1 MQQALATLMMNRTS
15 FVIAHRLSTVRRAD
29 AIIVLE
35 RGRIVEIGKHDELV
49 ARPNG
54 SYARLHQMQLLES
67 KPIAGE
73 LKVVDSGAG
82 AGRRRAEGGKLA
94 MIKSMTGFASLTR
107 DDERGAIGV
116 TIRSVN
122 HRFLDLQLR
131 LPPAIAD
138 LEPRLRA
145 LVQKHLARGRVEISV
160 SLQLRQNAAPQIEL
174 NEEFAQALSA
184 RDGAGAPP
192 RPDRRRADAGRSVAA
207 AAGADHSREDAG
219 VRRRVGDARHG
230 RRRCGRERDRA
241 SSKRCGCVR
250 ACTCAPISTR
260 ARACCPGLIA
270 RIAAAANT
278 GREELEARLLE
289 RARELAGALPID
301 QAALSQEVVRVAQR
315 SDISEEVTRFHGHL
329 AHWDALSDSPEPCG
343 RKLDFLLQEMNRE
356 VNTIGSKA
364 DGLQVSEVVIQAKA
378 ELERMREQVQNVE

>member
-1 MQQALATLMMNRTS
+1 
-15 FVIAHRLSTVRRAD
+15 
-29 AIIVLE
+29 
-35 RGRIVEIGKHDELV
+35 
-49 ARPNG
+49 
-54 SYARLHQMQLLES
+54 
-67 KPIAGE
+67 
-73 LKVVDSGAG
+73 
-82 AGRRRAEGGKLA
+82 

-131 LPPAIAD
+131 LPPVIAD

-145 LVQKHLARGRVEISV
+145 LVQKQLARGRVEISV

-174 NEEFAQALSA
+174 NEEFVQALS
-184 RDGAGAPP
+184 GAMAEA
-192 RPDRRRADAGRSVAA
+192 RRRGVIAGELTPGDLLRLPQALTIREKMPESGGVSAMLGTAVDDAVETAIGELEQMRV
-207 AAGADHSREDAG
+207 REG
-219 VRRRVGDARHG
+219 VHLRTDL
-230 RRRCGRERDRA
+230 D
-241 SSKRCGCVR
+241 
-250 ACTCAPISTR
+250 TR
-260 ARACCPGLIA
+260 KGLLSGLIA
-270 RIAAAANT
+270 RISTAANT
-278 GREELEARLLE
+278 GREDPEARLLE

-301 QAALSQEVVRVAQR
+301 QAALAQEVVRVAQR

-329 AHWDALSDSPEPCG
+329 AHWDALSDSAEPCG

-364 DGLQVSEVVIQAKA
+364 DGLQVTEVVIEAKA

>member
-1 MQQALATLMMNRTS
+1 
-15 FVIAHRLSTVRRAD
+15 
-29 AIIVLE
+29 
-35 RGRIVEIGKHDELV
+35 
-49 ARPNG
+49 
-54 SYARLHQMQLLES
+54 
-67 KPIAGE
+67 
-73 LKVVDSGAG
+73 
-82 AGRRRAEGGKLA
+82 

-138 LEPRLRA
+138 LEPRLRS

-160 SLQLRQNAAPQIEL
+160 SLQLRQAAAPHVEL
-174 NEEFAQALSA
+174 NEEFARALAAAVELARSRGVVTGALTASDLLRLPQALSI
-184 RDGAGAPP
+184 REKLPEAGGVSALLGSTVDEGVVTALQQLDEM
-192 RPDRRRADAGRSVAA
+192 RV
-207 AAGADHSREDAG
+207 REG
-219 VRRRVGDARHG
+219 VHLRNDLDMRKALL
-230 RRRCGRERDRA
+230 A
-241 SSKRCGCVR
+241 
-250 ACTCAPISTR
+250 
-260 ARACCPGLIA
+260 GLIT
-270 RIAAAANT
+270 RIATAANT

-289 RARELAGALPID
+289 RAREIASALPID

-329 AHWDALSDSPEPCG
+329 AHWDALSDSSEPCG

>member
-1 MQQALATLMMNRTS
+1 
-15 FVIAHRLSTVRRAD
+15 
-29 AIIVLE
+29 
-35 RGRIVEIGKHDELV
+35 
-49 ARPNG
+49 
-54 SYARLHQMQLLES
+54 
-67 KPIAGE
+67 
-73 LKVVDSGAG
+73 
-82 AGRRRAEGGKLA
+82 

-107 DDERGAIGV
+107 DEERGAIGV

-131 LPPAIAD
+131 LPPSIAD

-145 LVQKHLARGRVEISV
+145 LVQRHLARGRVEISI
-160 SLQLRQNAAPQIEL
+160 SLQLRQNVAPEIEL
-174 NEEFAQALSA
+174 NEEFARALADAMKGARSRGLIAGELAPGDLLRLPQALTIREKLLETGAVSSQLGMAVDEAVESA
-184 RDGAGAPP
+184 ILQLDEMR
-192 RPDRRRADAGRSVAA
+192 V
-207 AAGADHSREDAG
+207 REG
-219 VRRRVGDARHG
+219 VHLRNDLDARKG
-230 RRRCGRERDRA
+230 LLA
-241 SSKRCGCVR
+241 
-250 ACTCAPISTR
+250 
-260 ARACCPGLIA
+260 GLIA
-270 RIAAAANT
+270 RIATAAET

-289 RARELAGALPID
+289 RAREIATALPID

>member
-1 MQQALATLMMNRTS
+1 
-15 FVIAHRLSTVRRAD
+15 
-29 AIIVLE
+29 
-35 RGRIVEIGKHDELV
+35 
-49 ARPNG
+49 
-54 SYARLHQMQLLES
+54 
-67 KPIAGE
+67 
-73 LKVVDSGAG
+73 
-82 AGRRRAEGGKLA
+82 

-131 LPPAIAD
+131 LPPSIAD
-138 LEPRLRA
+138 IEARLRA
-145 LVQKHLARGRVEISV
+145 IVQKHLARGRVETSI
-160 SLQLRQNAAPQIEL
+160 SLQLHQNAAPTIEL
-174 NEEFAQALSA
+174 NEEFARALSGAIEQARSRGLVAGQLAPGDLLRMPQALIIRETLVESGGVSSTLGTVVDEA
-184 RDGAGAPP
+184 VEEAILQLEQMRVREGVHL
-192 RPDRRRADAGRSVAA
+192 RADL
-207 AAGADHSREDAG
+207 
-219 VRRRVGDARHG
+219 DARKG
-230 RRRCGRERDRA
+230 LL
-241 SSKRCGCVR
+241 S
-250 ACTCAPISTR
+250 
-260 ARACCPGLIA
+260 GLIA
-270 RIAAAANT
+270 RIATAADT
-278 GREELEARLLE
+278 GRVEFEARLLE
-289 RARELAGALPID
+289 RAREIAATLPID

>member
-1 MQQALATLMMNRTS
+1 
-15 FVIAHRLSTVRRAD
+15 
-29 AIIVLE
+29 
-35 RGRIVEIGKHDELV
+35 
-49 ARPNG
+49 
-54 SYARLHQMQLLES
+54 
-67 KPIAGE
+67 
-73 LKVVDSGAG
+73 
-82 AGRRRAEGGKLA
+82 

-107 DDERGAIGV
+107 DDERAAIGV
-116 TIRSVN
+116 TIRAVN

-145 LVQKHLARGRVEISV
+145 AMQRHLARGRVEVSV
-160 SLQLRQNAAPQIEL
+160 SLQLRQAAAPQVEL
-174 NEEFAQALSA
+174 NEAFAQALASA
-184 RDGAGAPP
+184 IDQARSRGVVSGTLTAGDLLRLPQALSIREKLPE
-192 RPDRRRADAGRSVAA
+192 AGGVSAMLGTAVDEAVLSAVQQLEEMRV
-207 AAGADHSREDAG
+207 REG
-219 VRRRVGDARHG
+219 VHLRTDLDMRK
-230 RRRCGRERDRA
+230 
-241 SSKRCGCVR
+241 SLLS
-250 ACTCAPISTR
+250 
-260 ARACCPGLIA
+260 GLIA
-270 RIAAAANT
+270 RMATAANT
-278 GREELEARLLE
+278 GREALEARLLE
-289 RARELAGALPID
+289 RAREIATALPID